1 MKNQLFTGILL
12 AVLCADNLAGQT
24 VCDSLAVVPETFD
37 LRNLTDSTRFMP
49 VFKNGFPPDD
59 YQFEIRDKWGE
70 LIFKTDIPQQGWNG
84 LRNNRKGMCANTTY
98 MWVMSC
104 TWRADSVELNCN
116 GFVSCNNMDA
126 PVKVTALDTLE
137 CQLTIFVPNSFTPN
151 GDGPNDTFLP
161 IFGCPPAEYEMF
173 VFDRWGNL
181 IFRTTDVNRGWD
193 GDNSSENPAQ
203 VDTYVWRI
211 KCRFYEGDKKRE
223 FTGHVAL
230 IR

>member
-126 PVKVTALDTLE
+126 PV
-137 CQLTIFVPNSFTPN
+137 
-151 GDGPNDTFLP
+151 
-161 IFGCPPAEYEMF
+161 
-173 VFDRWGNL
+173 
-181 IFRTTDVNRGWD
+181 
-193 GDNSSENPAQ
+193 
-203 VDTYVWRI
+203 
-211 KCRFYEGDKKRE
+211 
-223 FTGHVAL
+223 
-230 IR
+230 